1 MADPASKTRP
11 KPDRRQDDRRVAQ
24 EPFEGADRRANERR
38 SGRDRRGAERVV

>member
-1 MADPASKTRP
+1 MADSTSEARP
-11 KPDRRQDDRRVAQ
+11 KPDRRTTDRRVAQ